1 MDILLNPNVAYLLLV
16 VGTLLT
22 LLAIVT
28 PGTGIL
34 EVGALFCLVLAG
46 YAVYN
51 ISFNWWALVI
61 LVLSLAPFLYAIRQP
76 KREAFLILSILGM
89 VIGSVFFFTKGG
101 TPAVNPILAIVVSVL
116 YSGFLW
122 ISIRRVIQALQTHPS
137 HDLATLMGMVGESKT
152 SVSQDGS
159 VQVAGELWSARSEKV
174 VSAGSPIRVIGR
186 EGFVLVIESLE
197 TTK

>member
-16 VGTLLT
+16 AGTLLA

-46 YAVYN
+46 YAIYN
-51 ISFNWWALVI
+51 ISFNGWALVI
-61 LVLSLAPFLYAIRQP
+61 LLLSLVPFLYAIRRP
-76 KREAFLILSILGM
+76 KREAFLVLSILGL
-89 VIGSVFFFTKGG
+89 VIGSVFFFTEGG
-101 TPAVNPILAIVVSVL
+101 KPSVNPILAVIVSLL
-116 YSGFLW
+116 YAGYLW
-122 ISIRRVIQALQTHPS
+122 VAIRKVIQVLQRQPS

>member
-16 VGTLLT
+16 VGTLLA

-34 EVGALFCLVLAG
+34 EIGALFCLVLAG

-51 ISFNWWALVI
+51 ISFNWWALLI
-61 LVLSLAPFLYAIRQP
+61 LILSLAPFLYAIRRP
-76 KREAFLILSILGM
+76 KREVFLVLAILGF
-89 VIGSVFFFTKGG
+89 VIGSVFFFTGEGK
-101 TPAVNPILAIVVSVL
+101 PSVNPILAVVVSLL
-116 YSGFLW
+116 YAGYLW
-122 ISIRRVIQALQTHPS
+122 VAIRKVIQVLQRQPS
-137 HDLATLMGMVGESKT
+137 HDLATLMGMIGESKT

-174 VSAGSPIRVIGR
+174 VPAGRPIRVIGR
-186 EGFVLVIESLE
+186 EGFILVIESLE